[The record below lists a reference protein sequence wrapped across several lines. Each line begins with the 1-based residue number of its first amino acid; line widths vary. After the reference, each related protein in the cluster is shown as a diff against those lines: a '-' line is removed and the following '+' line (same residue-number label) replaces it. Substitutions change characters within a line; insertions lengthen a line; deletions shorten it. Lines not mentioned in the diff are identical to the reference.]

1 MTKIAVPLLLTC
13 AVAAGS
19 LALSAISP
27 AHAFMPRQYEITK
40 TTSAQNHVIEVKRSL
55 AKPRPPGWSRG
66 RKVGWHGGRR
76 PPGQRR

>member
-1 MTKIAVPLLLTC
+1 MTKIAAALLLTR

-27 AHAFMPRQYEITK
+27 AHAFMPRQHEITK
-40 TTSAQNHVIEVKRSL
+40 ATSGQNDVIEVKRSSTN
-55 AKPRPPGWSRG
+55 PRPPGWNRG